1 MLRPHASQPPEP
13 TDGSDL
19 GGLLR
24 RILSE
29 AQALGVTGT
38 RTTKP
43 YAQSIADLAE
53 RAIGLDDAQRLSASC
68 VPDQDSERPAERER
82 L

>member
-1 MLRPHASQPPEP
+1 MSPPEAK
-13 TDGSDL
+13 DSREL
-19 GGLLR
+19 GRLLR
-24 RILSE
+24 EILME

-68 VPDQDSERPAERER
+68 VPDQDNERTVERER